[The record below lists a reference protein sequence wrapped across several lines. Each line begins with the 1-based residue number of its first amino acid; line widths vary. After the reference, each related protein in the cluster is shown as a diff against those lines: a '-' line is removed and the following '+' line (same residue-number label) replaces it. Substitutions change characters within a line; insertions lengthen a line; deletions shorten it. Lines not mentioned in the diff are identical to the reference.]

1 MSVIDQ
7 PILITGA
14 AGFIGSNLLRKLIK
28 KNYHVH
34 VLLSKNSNLW
44 RIKQLKKNSS
54 FHFVDLEKEIE
65 IEKIIKKIKPKTIFH
80 LAAHGAYSYQK
91 NKKKIKKVNFDA
103 TVSLIE
109 NCKIFGFTKFIN
121 TGSSS
126 EYGFRNNK
134 MAEKDMVS
142 PNSDYAVYKSLS
154 SIYCQY
160 EAIINKLPIV
170 TLRPFHVYGPFE
182 DQNRLIPTLIRNLH
196 NNLVPKL
203 VSPNISRDLIYIDD
217 VIDVYINSCNNNKI
231 NGEIINLASGRNIKL
246 SKIFEVI
253 KKEIKSD
260 IKPTW
265 NSMKNRDWD
274 QEYWV
279 ADIQKFKKLYNNKK
293 LISLDTG
300 IMKFYS
306 WYKKN
311 YKYYNAKK

>member
-1 MSVIDQ
+1 ME
-7 PILITGA
+7 LT
-14 AGFIGSNLLRKLIK
+14 L
-28 KNYHVH
+28 
-34 VLLSKNSNLW
+34 
-44 RIKQLKKNSS
+44 
-54 FHFVDLEKEIE
+54 
-65 IEKIIKKIKPKTIFH
+65 IKKIK
-80 LAAHGAYSYQK
+80 K
-91 NKKKIKKVNFDA
+91 NKKVNFDA

-134 MAEKDMVS
+134 MTEKDMVS
-142 PNSDYAVYKSLS
+142 PNSDYAVYKSVS

-253 KKEIKSD
+253 KKELNPIL
-260 IKPTW
+260 KPTW

-300 IMKFYS
+300 L
-306 WYKKN
+306 
-311 YKYYNAKK
+311 

>member
-91 NKKKIKKVNFDA
+91 NKIKIKKVNFDA

-121 TGSSS
+121 IGSSS
-126 EYGFRNNK
+126 EYGFRNK
-134 MAEKDMVS
+134 KWTEKDMVS
-142 PNSDYAVYKSLS
+142 PNSDYAVYKSYHRF
-154 SIYCQY
+154 I
-160 EAIINKLPIV
+160 A
-170 TLRPFHVYGPFE
+170 
-182 DQNRLIPTLIRNLH
+182 
-196 NNLVPKL
+196 
-203 VSPNISRDLIYIDD
+203 
-217 VIDVYINSCNNNKI
+217 
-231 NGEIINLASGRNIKL
+231 
-246 SKIFEVI
+246 
-253 KKEIKSD
+253 
-260 IKPTW
+260 
-265 NSMKNRDWD
+265 SMK
-274 QEYWV
+274 Q
-279 ADIQKFKKLYNNKK
+279 
-293 LISLDTG
+293 
-300 IMKFYS
+300 
-306 WYKKN
+306 YK
-311 YKYYNAKK
+311 